1 MKIEQLQPLMR
12 KNVLLPIAA
21 GAVAVVL
28 LIRLVYLPLGA
39 LIAARRAAL
48 QDLMVRIADTHV
60 LAGQIPQQENALQD
74 AEKRFQAL
82 KSRIGQGQSVA
93 RILDVLSQQ
102 AKDRRI
108 ELVAVQGR
116 RDNDQARVLT
126 WGGAA
131 RCGAN
136 ARHRPIWRWRLHR
149 LPRHRLRPGR
159 PWPAA
164 VAWPQLIGPRSAWP
178 PSRSHGAAIRSSA
191 GERPTPP
198 VI

>member
-1 MKIEQLQPLMR
+1 MKIEQLQSLAH

-39 LIAARRAAL
+39 LLGARRAAL
-48 QDLMVRIADTHV
+48 QDLMVRIADTRM
-60 LAGQIPQQENALQD
+60 LASHIPQQEKALQD

-102 AKDRRI
+102 AQDRRI

-116 RDNDQARVLT
+116 QDNNQARVLT
-126 WGGAA
+126 WGGVTLREVPLTLQLTGRYRQLAEFLGMLSDA
-131 RCGAN
+131 PFVTAVRTLKFT
-136 ARHRPIWRWRLHR
+136 RPQADSPKLQADLVLGVYLAERSM
-149 LPRHRLRPGR
+149 
-159 PWPAA
+159 
-164 VAWPQLIGPRSAWP
+164 PQ
-178 PSRSHGAAIRSSA
+178 
-191 GERPTPP
+191 
-198 VI
+198 